1 MKYIIV
7 GLGNFGASLAQ
18 KLTNQGNE
26 VIGIDTRMEK
36 VDLFKEKI
44 SHTICMDATDEL
56 TVSGLPLG
64 DTDVVIVAI
73 GEDQGANIMT
83 TALFKN
89 IQVKR
94 LISRAINP
102 LHEKVLEAIGVDE
115 IVHPEEETAERWAKK
130 LSLIN
135 VVDSFELGDD
145 FSIIQAKVPK
155 KYIGKTII
163 EVGFRQQFN
172 LLVLTIMKKSEI
184 INLFGKSRTKIKIQ
198 GIATPDQELEETD
211 ILVLYGSN
219 KDLKE
224 FLKQKR
230 KDTKF

>member
-1 MKYIIV
+1 MKYIII
-7 GLGNFGASLAQ
+7 GLGNFGASLSQ
-18 KLTNQGNE
+18 KLTVQGNE

-36 VDLFKEKI
+36 VDLYKEKI
-44 SHTICMDATDEL
+44 SHTIQMDATDEF
-56 TVSGLPLG
+56 TVSGLPLE

-89 IQVKR
+89 MQVKR

-130 LSLIN
+130 LCLNN
-135 VVDSFELGDD
+135 VVDSFELSDD
-145 FSIIQAKVPK
+145 FSIIEANVPRE
-155 KYIGKTII
+155 YIGKTIR
-163 EVGFRQQFN
+163 EVGFRRQFN
-172 LLVLTIMKKSEI
+172 LLVLTIMKKSEVKSV
-184 INLFGKSRTKIKIQ
+184 LGKSRTEVNVD
-198 GIATPDQELEETD
+198 GIATPDQQLDETD

-219 KDLKE
+219 KDLQD

-230 KDTKF
+230 NEE